1 MNAKQILNH
10 KLSQIKEKLGDKVER
25 LNEML
30 LNDADP
36 TPPEEYEKLTEKLQ
50 DLISKE
56 PHKTQE

>member
-30 LNDADP
+30 LNDTDP
-36 TPPEEYEKLTEKLQ
+36 TPPERYEKLTEKLQ

-56 PHKTQE
+56 KHK